1 MSSVANISGRI
12 SAPKEFD
19 AALIAHFASH
29 QRASAFA
36 TIVVALVITIIIRDH
51 VPSAILIP
59 WAVAQTLLALL
70 SMARWKRFRHI
81 DDSTINAHKLIAEAI
96 AWKIVAGAMWGVLA
110 VFSNLYLPQ
119 SLEFFTAIAVA
130 AVAVGSI
137 STMAAIPTAV
147 YGFIILTFTPFI
159 GFWLMGGDKTE
170 VSLGLLA
177 IVLLGVILNS
187 ARIAHAQLL
196 SVLKAEFDHKRLFD
210 EFETARG
217 DWLELSEATESYA
230 VFDDQDRLVSWNKRY
245 AELMKIPHELLCRG
259 TPRAE
264 LIKHGRQTVL
274 VANGNISIE
283 QWIHLRTDPD
293 RDEQDETNI
302 SEYEGG
308 VWIQRLERYSKNGN
322 LVVSH
327 VNITEIVKTETA
339 LLESEERYRLIAENS
354 PDAIFVYVGE
364 EIVYASPAAANL
376 LRAGSQMELLG
387 APMLSFY
394 HPGDHNLILGKR
406 VEIAETPGL
415 APSPSRARMRRVD
428 GTYVMTEGRG
438 TDHIWQGQPAI
449 MVIRRDITDQIEAE
463 ERLRESETR
472 YRRIAD
478 LSPVAI
484 LIRVEDRIVY
494 ANPAAIKMFRAES
507 EADLLYET
515 MMSFVHPED
524 QHLVLNNRAIMTED
538 METSTPAIKVRRRR
552 FDGSYFYCEGSGAP
566 FVWQGQP
573 AVMVM
578 WRDISAEIEAERA
591 LLVSA

>member
-1 MSSVANISGRI
+1 MSSVANISGEI

-19 AALIAHFASH
+19 AALVAHFASH
-29 QRASAFA
+29 KRASALA
-36 TIVVALVITIIIRDH
+36 TIAVALAITIIIWDH

-59 WAVAQTLLALL
+59 WAVAQALVALL
-70 SMARWKRFRHI
+70 SMARWKSLQRV
-81 DDSTINAHKLIAEAI
+81 DDSAIKAHKLIVEAI

-110 VFSNLYLPQ
+110 VFSNFYLPQ
-119 SLEFFTAIAVA
+119 SLEFFTTIAVA

-137 STMAAIPTAV
+137 STMAAISAAV

-159 GFWLMGGDKTE
+159 GFWLMSGDKTE
-170 VSLGLLA
+170 VTLGLLA

-187 ARIAHAQLL
+187 ARTAHAQLL
-196 SVLKAEFDHKRLFD
+196 SVLKAEFDNKRLSD
-210 EFETARG
+210 EFEAARG

-245 AELMKIPHELLCRG
+245 AELMKIPQELLCRG
-259 TPRAE
+259 TARAE
-264 LIKHGRQTVL
+264 PLKHGRQAVL

-283 QWIHLRTDPD
+283 QWIKLRTDPNL
-293 RDEQDETNI
+293 DEEDETNI
-302 SEYEGG
+302 TEYEGG
-308 VWIQRLERYSKNGN
+308 VWIQRRERYSENGH

-327 VNITEIVKTETA
+327 VDLTEIVKTETA
-339 LLESEERYRLIAENS
+339 LLESEERYRSIAENS
-354 PDAIFVYVGE
+354 PDAIFVYARE
-364 EIVYASPAAANL
+364 KIVYASPAAANL
-376 LRAGSQMELLG
+376 LRAGSQIELLG

-406 VEIAETPGL
+406 AEIAETPGL
-415 APSPSRARMRRVD
+415 SPSPSRARMRRVD

-438 TDHIWQGQPAI
+438 TDHIWQGQPAV
-449 MVIRRDITDQIEAE
+449 MVIRRDITAQIEAE
-463 ERLRESETR
+463 ERLRKSETR

-494 ANPAAIKMFRAES
+494 ANPTATKMFRAES

-524 QHLVLNNRAIMTED
+524 QHLVLNNRAMMTED
-538 METSTPAIKVRRRR
+538 METSAPAIKVRRRR
-552 FDGSYFYCEGSGAP
+552 FDGSYFHCEGSGAP

-578 WRDISAEIEAERA
+578 WRDISAEVEAERA
-591 LLVSA
+591 LLISA